1 MEIVPVSRAKSAI
14 FDVGF
19 ELIASKLSN
28 LKSLA
33 YPVLRWQ

>member
-1 MEIVPVSRAKSAI
+1 MEIMPVSRAKSAI
-14 FDVGF
+14 FDREF
-19 ELIASKLSN
+19 ELIASKFSN